1 MSIIQI
7 METKLQ
13 DTFKP
18 EMLRVGNDSA
28 QHEGHVGVQDMLS
41 DVTHVSIV
49 VVSDKFA
56 GMSRVARSRA
66 VHTAIADEIKL
77 IHAITML
84 KTLTPEEHQAA

>member
-1 MSIIQI
+1 MSIIKT

-13 DTFKP
+13 DAFAP
-18 EMLRVGNDSA
+18 QALQIGNDSA
-28 QHEGHVGVQDMLS
+28 QHEGHAGAREAEG
-41 DVTHVSIV
+41 DVSHVSIV

-66 VHTAIADEIKL
+66 VHAAIADEIKQ

-84 KTLTPEEHQAA
+84 KTLTPEEAA